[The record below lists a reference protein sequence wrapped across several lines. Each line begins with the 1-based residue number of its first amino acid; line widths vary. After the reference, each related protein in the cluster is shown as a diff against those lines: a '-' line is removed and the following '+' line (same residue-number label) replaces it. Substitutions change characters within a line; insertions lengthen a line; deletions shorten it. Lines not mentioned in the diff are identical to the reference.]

1 MTEVRLARSPP
12 TSGDRRRL
20 HHRSVYMASAQA
32 ALGDTEEA
40 LTFLREAVRDRGR
53 RVMTSLRTDPVWDVM
68 RSDPGFVSL
77 MREIRNQLSG
87 RGGRGGAKGGGRGG
101 DRGGAS
107 RELADT
113 LGGRP
118 RHFFRSSRGI
128 VRGLLFC

>member
-20 HHRSVYMASAQA
+20 HHRSVYMASAEA

-40 LTFLREAVRDRGR
+40 LTFLREAVRDRDR

-77 MREIRNQLSG
+77 MREIKNQLSG
-87 RGGRGGAKGGGRGG
+87 RGGRGGDRGG
-101 DRGGAS
+101 DRGG
-107 RELADT
+107 
-113 LGGRP
+113 RP
-118 RHFFRSSRGI
+118 AN
-128 VRGLLFC
+128 